1 MNVLGLFLAKSL
13 QRNVVEGGR
22 RCALTGALTVES
34 EGMRAS
40 VVFGEE
46 ILVTREETK
55 ARARLSAPMAVFVSA
70 LVEPRLSTF
79 LKVKLRG
86 NPLFA
91 YRVMG
96 VLKP

>member
-13 QRNVVEGGR
+13 TRNVVEGGR
-22 RCALTGALTVES
+22 PCRLRGALTVES

-46 ILVTREETK
+46 IRVTREETK
-55 ARARLSAPMAVFVSA
+55 ARARISAPMAVLVSA
-70 LVEPRLSTF
+70 LVEPRLSTL
-79 LKVKLRG
+79 LKVKVRG

-91 YRVMG
+91 WKVMG